1 MEQDNGLIQKR
12 SHESLSFPIMG
23 GAGGLM
29 RDEYE
34 EERAKVIKEQAD
46 SYLKWYQK
54 EYYRIK

>member
-54 EYYRIK
+54 EY

>member
-1 MEQDNGLIQKR
+1 
-12 SHESLSFPIMG
+12 MG

-46 SYLKWYQK
+46 SYLKWY
-54 EYYRIK
+54 